1 MLSSCTAFYTTV
13 YYHPLHYNHINAEIK
28 IFLQAEYIHQKP
40 KHSSEAIPEL
50 EDEESS
56 GDEDD
61 LIAKLQSSGMPT
73 KR

>member
-1 MLSSCTAFYTTV
+1 MQQKTTN
-13 YYHPLHYNHINAEIK
+13 PSNAI
-28 IFLQAEYIHQKP
+28 LQTG
-40 KHSSEAIPEL
+40 
-50 EDEESS
+50 DEESS

>member
-1 MLSSCTAFYTTV
+1 MQRNLETPS
-13 YYHPLHYNHINAEIK
+13 EIVT
-28 IFLQAEYIHQKP
+28 QTGNE
-40 KHSSEAIPEL
+40 
-50 EDEESS
+50 EESS

>member
-1 MLSSCTAFYTTV
+1 MQRNLEK
-13 YYHPLHYNHINAEIK
+13 PAEIVT
-28 IFLQAEYIHQKP
+28 QP
-40 KHSSEAIPEL
+40 GN
-50 EDEESS
+50 DDESS

>member
-1 MLSSCTAFYTTV
+1 MHHKTGNPA
-13 YYHPLHYNHINAEIK
+13 N
-28 IFLQAEYIHQKP
+28 
-40 KHSSEAIPEL
+40 AIPHVG
-50 EDEESS
+50 DEESS

>member
-1 MLSSCTAFYTTV
+1 M
-13 YYHPLHYNHINAEIK
+13 HPLHYNHINAEIK
-28 IFLQAEYIHQKP
+28 IFLQAEYIQQKP